1 MSERSLR
8 FCSWWNRDWLS
19 QNYIITFMCKVTLR
33 RVGHGCTVWSFTT
46 LGECGVSLSLGH
58 GYHTDLELSDRS
70 RE

>member
-19 QNYIITFMCKVTLR
+19 QCSIVVFACTVTSR
-33 RVGHGCTVWSFTT
+33 RVGCGCTVRSFTT

-58 GYHTDLELSDRS
+58 GYHTDLELSDGS
-70 RE
+70 RG